1 MVTPNNLINPL
12 NNERAFKDYIFRD
25 KQNKLLVVSAIISIL
40 LLIIIYKYLF
50 PYASFIFGD
59 SYCYIDEA
67 ERNVQIDTYPI
78 GYPMF
83 LRAFSAITVSD
94 TVLVVFQ
101 YLLLQSGA
109 LSLLF
114 TLFYFF
120 NPRLKIKIALIF
132 ITIFNPLNLLI
143 SNTISSDNLFYSL
156 SLIWLTLLL
165 WCIFRPT
172 TNVILF
178 HTLILFFTFTVRYNA
193 LYYPLIAAIGFLL
206 SKSRIQLK
214 ITGILLMVLL
224 LGSFIKF
231 NRDKYYELC
240 GIRQF
245 TPFSGWLMANNAIY
259 AYRYAP
265 NKPYYYR
272 PPEKFMELDIAIRAY
287 FDTTRNNSK
296 HPEEKIEAYHDYMW
310 KETSP
315 LSIYWKKEFI
325 KGKKIT
331 LQKAFALAGPFF
343 NDYGKWL
350 IFHYP
355 KQFLQHVIFPN
366 SVRWFTPPVEFLRYY
381 NSGLPTV
388 PDQVQHWFRFKTAN
402 VHTNINLRAQ
412 LYIISIQS
420 LYPVWAS
427 IMNIFFFAGL
437 IAFLILSRNRG
448 KRKVNKALFIGFILW
463 IFNYF
468 FSTFASP
475 IALRYQMFP
484 ILVTTYFAFLIIDLL
499 MANNFNENGKG
510 NWLQSY

>member
-1 MVTPNNLINPL
+1 MVNQNNLINTL
-12 NNERAFKDYIFRD
+12 NNEESFKDYIFRD
-25 KQNKLLVVSAIISIL
+25 KQNKPLVVSAIISIL
-40 LLIIIYKYLF
+40 LLLIIYKYLF

-67 ERNVQIDTYPI
+67 EKNVQIDTYPI

-94 TVLVVFQ
+94 TALVVSQ

-132 ITIFNPLNLLI
+132 ITIFNPLNLHI

-172 TNVILF
+172 LNTVIF
-178 HTLILFFTFTVRYNA
+178 HSLILFFTFTVRYNA

-206 SKSRIQLK
+206 SKARIQLK
-214 ITGILLMVLL
+214 MTGILLMVLV

-265 NKPYYYR
+265 SLPYYK
-272 PPEKFMELDIAIRAY
+272 PPEKFMQLDVAIRTY
-287 FDTTRNNSK
+287 FDSTRNNSK

-325 KGKKIT
+325 KGKKLT
-331 LQKAFALAGPFF
+331 PQKAFALAGPFF

-350 IFHYP
+350 IIHYP

-366 SVRWFTPPVEFLRYY
+366 SVRWFTPPVEFLRHY

-388 PDQVQHWFRFKTAN
+388 PNQVQHWFRFKTVN
-402 VHTNINLRAQ
+402 LHTNISLRGQ
-412 LYIISIQS
+412 LSIISIQS
-420 LYPVWAS
+420 LYPIWAS
-427 IMNIFFFAGL
+427 IMNIIFLAGL
-437 IAFLILSRNRG
+437 TFFLILVRNRE
-448 KRKVNKALFIGFILW
+448 KRKINKILIIAFSLW
-463 IFNYF
+463 IFNYS

-484 ILVTTYFAFLIIDLL
+484 ILVTTYFAILLIYIIL
-499 MANNFNENGKG
+499 ANDYHEKRNG
-510 NWLQSY
+510 